1 MDTTISRK
9 KARSGND
16 KAGLD
21 TAAIASPP
29 PPPPNDD
36 TRVRCYIVAKD
47 GGRVP
52 LTQPVVNM
60 LSTIK
65 SALDG
70 SSSSTTTTTTD
81 IEEVEAEEVP
91 VGLVESAATLQLVVD
106 FCENFVRHAGDE
118 KARKKWQN
126 DMFGA
131 NGSQKDML
139 IPVLVA
145 ANILGM
151 DVRPIREDVKDGAKA
166 KNVNA
171 NDVDDNDDKAYP
183 LNELADR
190 IGRRIMSRTA
200 KQIFTELGDQTSLT
214 KDEVNARVK
223 EAYSNPAVKA
233 ITDKYFPKMNEQPVA

>member
-9 KARSGND
+9 KARSGDD

-21 TAAIASPP
+21 TAAAIAS

-52 LTQPVVNM
+52 LTQLVVNM

-70 SSSSTTTTTTD
+70 SSSSTTTTTD
-81 IEEVEAEEVP
+81 IEEAKAEEVP

-151 DVRPIREDVKDGAKA
+151 DVRPIRKDANA

-171 NDVDDNDDKAYP
+171 NDVYDNDDKAYP
-183 LNELADR
+183 LNELVEQMS
-190 IGRRIMSRTA
+190 RRIMPRTA

-223 EAYSNPAVKA
+223 KAYSNPAVKA